1 MDRPARRAAAIGTLT
16 AVVVFSLLQLAQA
29 FGGRGL
35 DIATLSADPGR
46 YYGKEITV
54 SGVVRSIYNGYRYV
68 GSEKV
73 PTITMTL
80 YQVVDGKPGRLHL
93 SATAP
98 ASQFRTPP
106 KDDEVF
112 SITGRFTPPTDVGT
126 IGEQ

>member
-1 MDRPARRAAAIGTLT
+1 MDRPARRAAAIGSLA

-29 FGGRGL
+29 FGRQGL
-35 DIATLSADPGR
+35 AIATLSADPAR

-54 SGVVRSIYNGYRYV
+54 SGVARSIYTGYRYI

-73 PTITMTL
+73 PTVSLTL
-80 YQVVDGKPGRLHL
+80 YEIVDGKPGRLHL

-106 KDDEVF
+106 KDDEIFAV
-112 SITGRFTPPTDVGT
+112 TGRFTPPADVGS
-126 IGEQ
+126 IGD

>member
-1 MDRPARRAAAIGTLT
+1 MDRPARRAAVIGSLS

-29 FGGRGL
+29 FGRQGL
-35 DIATLSADPGR
+35 DIATLSADPAR

-54 SGVVRSIYNGYRYV
+54 SGVARSIYHGYRYA
-68 GSEKV
+68 GTEKI
-73 PTITMTL
+73 PTVSITL

-106 KDDEVF
+106 KDDEIYSV
-112 SITGRFTPPTDVGT
+112 TGRFAPPADVGT
-126 IGEQ
+126 IGEP